1 MSGRTRVSTSPP
13 PSGEIAVKVHRI
25 FLVDDDPNVRSV
37 LGAALR
43 EKYEVVEAA
52 DGLQALDKL
61 EDYQPDLAILEAVLP
76 VMDGFELCTAIR
88 EDPRFGGIPILF
100 LSSYGSRQNIQKGYA
115 AGANLFITKPIDPMR
130 VVKNID
136 FTIESNQIEVRRK
149 RFSIQELKQR
159 DEKARER
166 EMNPPPPPEPPP
178 PSSPKRAPPPAEE
191 FCPPEVSEDIIGTLS
206 ETEEVEEVAVEA
218 SEETRSEKLEETSVP
233 EPEPEPGPEPEP
245 EVAEPASVSAPTPP
259 RVMIVENEADT
270 RELME
275 ATLRRR
281 CEVTTAVDG
290 LEAMEKIVEYQPDIV
305 IVEVMSPR
313 MSGHQVLQSL
323 RHNSAFRDM
332 PIVMVSSKA
341 TKRDRTY
348 AKRLGATDFIAKP
361 ISADDLLQ
369 CVESIIAS
377 PDFRVAPKRTAIHE
391 IIEREFLNLKERT
404 DMASQR
410 LRKAKYAEI
419 HEILRNERRQTKH

>member
-1 MSGRTRVSTSPP
+1 M
-13 PSGEIAVKVHRI
+13 KVHRI
-25 FLVDDDPNVRSV
+25 FLVDDDPDVRSV

-149 RFSIQELKQR
+149 RFSIPELKRR
-159 DEKARER
+159 DEETRER
-166 EMNPPPPPEPPP
+166 ELNPPPAPEPPL
-178 PSSPKRAPPPAEE
+178 PSSPRRHTPPAEE
-191 FCPPEVSEDIIGTLS
+191 FCPPEVSEEIIGTLS
-206 ETEEVEEVAVEA
+206 ETEEVEEVEVEA
-218 SEETRSEKLEETSVP
+218 SEEKRWEKPEEISEP
-233 EPEPEPGPEPEP
+233 EPEPEPEL
-245 EVAEPASVSAPTPP
+245 EVAEPESVSAPIPP

-270 RELME
+270 RELIE

-323 RHNSAFRDM
+323 RHNSTFRDM

-341 TKRDRTY
+341 SKRDRAY
-348 AKRLGATDFIAKP
+348 AMRLGATDFVAKP

-369 CVESIIAS
+369 CIESIIAS
-377 PDFRVAPKRTAIHE
+377 PDFHVAPKRTPIHE

-419 HEILRNERRQTKH
+419 HEILRNERRETKP